1 MSKLAK
7 VEKCVQ
13 KGKEEELIR
22 LSQDKEKKVR
32 VAAIAGHG
40 QVGKGDAYNHLVT
53 MMEDEDPEI
62 RIACIKALGVMK
74 DAAADTPL
82 RHQMSKETDEEVKA
96 AIRDTLAILPRE
108 KY

>member
-1 MSKLAK
+1 MCSKRKRRRAD
-7 VEKCVQ
+7 
-13 KGKEEELIR
+13 R

-32 VAAIAGHG
+32 VAAIAGLG

-82 RHQMSKETDEEVKA
+82 RHQMSKDTDEAVTA
-96 AIRDTLAILPRE
+96 AMRDTLAILPRE

>member
-7 VEKCVQ
+7 VEKCIQ
-13 KGKEEELIR
+13 KGREEELIK
-22 LSQDKEKKVR
+22 LSHDKDKEVR
-32 VAAIAGHG
+32 VAAISGLG
-40 QVGKGDAYNHLVT
+40 QIGKGDAYNHLVT

-82 RHQMSKETDEEVKA
+82 RHQMSKETDEAMKA
-96 AIRDTLAILPRE
+96 AIRDTLAVLPRE